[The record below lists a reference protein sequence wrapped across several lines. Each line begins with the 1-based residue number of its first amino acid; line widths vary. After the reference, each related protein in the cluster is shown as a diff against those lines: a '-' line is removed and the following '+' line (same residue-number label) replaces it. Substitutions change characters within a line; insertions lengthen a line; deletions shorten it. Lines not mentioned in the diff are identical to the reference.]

1 VLEQITGEVVTT
13 SQMPKKGRTASM
25 QDKAKPKEK
34 TAKSKLKTPA
44 MSKNKPNTKQ
54 LTDGSYAMDGW
65 SY

>member
-1 VLEQITGEVVTT
+1 
-13 SQMPKKGRTASM
+13 MPKKGRTASM